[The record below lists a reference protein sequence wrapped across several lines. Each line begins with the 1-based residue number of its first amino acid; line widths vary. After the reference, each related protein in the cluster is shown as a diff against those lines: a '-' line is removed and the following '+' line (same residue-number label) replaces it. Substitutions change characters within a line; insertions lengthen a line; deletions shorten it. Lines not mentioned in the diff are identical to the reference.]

1 MNSDEFQDFIKE
13 AMHNRAEHIL
23 KKKNLVM
30 KMDPRIASIFQRSQN
45 VSGKHNCYISDLVE
59 NWKSHKLLRKALLKD
74 EKKTKEREV
83 KEVKD
88 KVNSIP
94 GLIDEIEELR
104 AEIRYKT
111 EKIEEYEKDQSI
123 LSKLYDM
130 GIIDENGDLVKH
142 DQNDN
147 MN

>member
-1 MNSDEFQDFIKE
+1 M
-13 AMHNRAEHIL
+13 
-23 KKKNLVM
+23 
-30 KMDPRIASIFQRSQN
+30 
-45 VSGKHNCYISDLVE
+45 
-59 NWKSHKLLRKALLKD
+59 RKALLKD
-74 EKKTKEREV
+74 ERKTKEREV

-88 KVNSIP
+88 KVNSTP